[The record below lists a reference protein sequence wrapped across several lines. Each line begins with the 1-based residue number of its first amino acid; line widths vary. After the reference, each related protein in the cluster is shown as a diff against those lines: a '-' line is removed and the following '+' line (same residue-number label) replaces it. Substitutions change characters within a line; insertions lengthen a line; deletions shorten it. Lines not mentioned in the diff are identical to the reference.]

1 MKVSLME
8 LGHEGKERKE
18 SANKRVQG
26 RMILYELGVSFS
38 LLELSY
44 G

>member
-1 MKVSLME
+1 MKASLMK
-8 LGHEGKERKE
+8 LGHEWKERKE
-18 SANKRVQG
+18 SANKRVKG
-26 RMILYELGVSFS
+26 KMVLYELGVSFS